1 MKPVDS
7 VVSDEFL
14 NAFVDDQLDAA
25 EKSQAFDAIGHDEA
39 LKERVCELRGLK
51 EMVRHSY
58 EHPPV
63 RNKSAGK
70 GLRLRAPYLPALAAC
85 LLLCIGGA
93 SGWFAHAWTGRGGE
107 PEMMRMLQSVQ
118 RNDASGEPQKI
129 LVHVSSPNPVRLK
142 SALDETENLLDS
154 YRRSGRKLQVEIVA
168 NGGGVDLLRT
178 KVSPYARRIGAM
190 QEKYPNLD
198 FMACG
203 QAIKKLREKGVD
215 VQLLPHIGVASSA
228 LEQITLRLKENWA
241 YIKV

>member
-1 MKPVDS
+1 MKSDDGVI
-7 VVSDEFL
+7 SDEFL

-25 EKSQAFDAIGHDEA
+25 EKSHAFDAIGQDEA
-39 LKERVCELRGLK
+39 LKERVCEFRGLK
-51 EMVRHSY
+51 EMVRHAY
-58 EHPPV
+58 EQPLV
-63 RNKSAGK
+63 RSKSAGN

-107 PEMMRMLQSVQ
+107 PEMIRMFQSVQ

-129 LVHVSSPNPVRLK
+129 LVHVSSSNPVRLK
-142 SALDETENLLDS
+142 TALDETENLLDS

-178 KVSPYARRIGAM
+178 KGSPYARRIGAM